1 MRDAERLELLKE
13 VGGTRVYE
21 ERRRESVKLM
31 HECEAKRE
39 RIRELVSHGLRVG
52 GWGGEAKRERAHQ
65 GAGARDP
72 ACARLACVP
81 RRVGRVWRRQGAC
94 THARMRTHARCP
106 PLPPPPPTQIEGLDA
121 RLGELNAEREELV
134 AYQGLDRTRRCLEYA
149 IFDRELAKLRGEL
162 DKASECTSV
171 VWVGGGGAGW
181 VGG

>member
-1 MRDAERLELLKE
+1 MGCGWGGG
-13 VGGTRVYE
+13 VGRP
-21 ERRRESVKLM
+21 S
-31 HECEAKRE
+31 ASA
-39 RIRELVSHGLRVG
+39 RIRELV
-52 GWGGEAKRERAHQ
+52 RATLHALVSRACRGAWAVC
-65 GAGARDP
+65 GAGKAHAHTH
-72 ACARLACVP
+72 ACARM
-81 RRVGRVWRRQGAC
+81 
-94 THARMRTHARCP
+94 HAAP
-106 PLPPPPPTQIEGLDA
+106 PSPPPPTQIEGLDA